1 MLNRATL
8 IGVAVVLAAALVV
21 IVLGTPSIGP
31 QASRAGLG
39 SPSLSVDGL
48 QRQVDVSKLPVHS
61 IPEP

>member
-21 IVLGTPSIGP
+21 IVLVHPATGP
-31 QASRAGLG
+31 RPSRADLG
-39 SPSLSVDGL
+39 SPLIPVEEL
-48 QRQVDVSKLPVHS
+48 HRQVDVSKLPVQS